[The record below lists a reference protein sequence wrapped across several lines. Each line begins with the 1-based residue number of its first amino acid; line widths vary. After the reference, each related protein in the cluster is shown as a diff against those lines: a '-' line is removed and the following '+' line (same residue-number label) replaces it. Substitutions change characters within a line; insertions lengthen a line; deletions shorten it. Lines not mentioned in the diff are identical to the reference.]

1 MRYRFIE
8 RERVHYPVRLL
19 CGLLAVSRSSY
30 YVWRGGYESPRTRDN
45 RHLLG
50 LIHAVYRRAK
60 GRYGSPR
67 IHQALREQGVA
78 VGRHR
83 VARLMQQAGLK
94 ARRRR
99 RRFRAT
105 TQSRHAHPIA
115 PNRLGRN
122 FAANRPN
129 EKWVADITYVPTRE
143 GWLYLAVVLDLYAR
157 RVVGWAMGRRM
168 KEELPQAA
176 LHMALRQRRPPAG
189 LMHHSDRGR
198 QYTGRAYRGLLRQH
212 RIRRSMSRKGNC
224 WDNAPMESFIATLK
238 TELIH
243 RHDFHTR
250 QEARQALFEYI
261 EVFYNR
267 QRTHSALGYK
277 TPVQYEQQFESSII
291 VR

>member
-1 MRYRFIE
+1 MKVSLKMYLELWALGIQTPACAFFFVDEEVQRIILYVAFPNPRKA
-8 RERVHYPVRLL
+8 
-19 CGLLAVSRSSY
+19 GLSWTHPDMQEVDEDTAVAKMDVPITDDWAEDLDYWRRGEVWYVTRTYEEDLAVLQPFHDY
-30 YVWRGGYESPRTRDN
+30 F
-45 RHLLG
+45 G
-50 LIHAVYRRAK
+50 LDGKLPAIGPEWIVNNVPFKY
-60 GRYGSPR
+60 GWVSVRYK
-67 IHQALREQGVA
+67 E
-78 VGRHR
+78 
-83 VARLMQQAGLK
+83 
-94 ARRRR
+94 
-99 RRFRAT
+99 
-105 TQSRHAHPIA
+105 
-115 PNRLGRN
+115 
-122 FAANRPN
+122 
-129 EKWVADITYVPTRE
+129 
-143 GWLYLAVVLDLYAR
+143 DLT
-157 RVVGWAMGRRM
+157 
-168 KEELPQAA
+168 QAA

-198 QYTGRAYRGLLRQH
+198 QYAGRAYRGLLRQH

-243 RHDFHTR
+243 HPDFHTR